1 MLVSVTT
8 VSAPSGRMEDLG
20 ITDGLVQLSFLVQA
34 VLERTAD
41 GYDLPVLQA
50 RLLGVL
56 RDREPGMAQLGALL
70 GLDKSSTTGLV
81 NRVEHRGLVRRTP
94 VPEDKRAIRVRLT
107 EQGRALAE
115 AFVAEVAAQ
124 LDQAVGGLAELDRK
138 RLSLLAS
145 QVVQHKPQHE
155 ETDMDHVQDP
165 ASQSA
170 PSVQPSQ
177 NTQSEDRIAVVVGST
192 RPTRICLGV
201 ADWIRGV
208 IQQGSPLRYELLDLA
223 EVGLPLLDEPLKAS
237 LQQYEHEHTRQWSR
251 TVSSYSGFLF
261 VSPQYN
267 WGYPAALKNSL
278 DYLYHEWHDK
288 PAAVAT
294 YGTRGGNRA
303 AAQLLTVLQGLHMRA
318 LDSHLELV
326 ITNADVDEDW
336 QLKDVAAT
344 LNPYR
349 DQIRAIDEQMIE
361 ALKDDQ

>member
-1 MLVSVTT
+1 M
-8 VSAPSGRMEDLG
+8 
-20 ITDGLVQLSFLVQA
+20 
-34 VLERTAD
+34 
-41 GYDLPVLQA
+41 
-50 RLLGVL
+50 LGVL
-56 RDREPGMAQLGALL
+56 RDHEPGMAQLGELL

-81 NRVEHRGLVRRTP
+81 NRVERRGLVRRTP

-124 LDQAVGGLAELDRK
+124 LDQAVGGLTDINRK

-145 QVVQHKPQHE
+145 EVVQRRPQHE
-155 ETDMDHVQDP
+155 ETEMDHAQDP
-165 ASQSA
+165 TSQHQLA
-170 PSVQPSQ
+170 AQVTQP
-177 NTQSEDRIAVVVGST
+177 EDRIAVVVGST
-192 RPTRICLGV
+192 RPTRICLDV

-237 LQQYEHEHTRQWSR
+237 LQQYEHEHTRQWSQ
-251 TVSSYSGFLF
+251 TVSSYSGFVF

-278 DYLYHEWHDK
+278 DYLYREWHDK
-288 PAAVAT
+288 PATVAT

-318 LDSHLELV
+318 LDSHLELA
-326 ITNADVDEDW
+326 IGNADVDENW
-336 QLKDVAAT
+336 QLKDVGAT
-344 LNPYR
+344 LDSYR
-349 DQIRAIDEQMIE
+349 EQIRAIDEQMIE